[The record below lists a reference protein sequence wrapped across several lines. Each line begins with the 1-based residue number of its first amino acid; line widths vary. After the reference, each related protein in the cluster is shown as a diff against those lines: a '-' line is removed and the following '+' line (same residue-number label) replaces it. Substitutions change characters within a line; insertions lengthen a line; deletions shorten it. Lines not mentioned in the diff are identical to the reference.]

1 MKNSIIKSSALLLIF
16 TLLYSLQSFTYQKE
30 LVIVKMLWAETQFD
44 FGTIEKGT
52 PVTHSF
58 EFRNSGDAP
67 LLISNVKTSCGCTVS
82 AYPKEPIMPGE
93 SEKIK
98 VTYNA
103 AKSGLFNKKVTV
115 LSNADKT
122 NYSLSIKGEVAQQ

>member
-1 MKNSIIKSSALLLIF
+1 MKNSIIKSSALFLLF
-16 TLLYSLQSFTYQKE
+16 TLLYSLQSFSYQKE
-30 LVIVKMLWAETQFD
+30 LVIAKMLWAETQFD

-58 EFRNSGDAP
+58 EFRNNGDAP
-67 LLISNVKTSCGCTVS
+67 LLITNVKTSCGCTVS
-82 AYPKEPIMPGE
+82 DYPKEPIMPGD
-93 SEKIK
+93 SEMIK

-115 LSNADKT
+115 YSNAET
-122 NYSLSIKGEVAQQ
+122 ATYGLSVKGEVAQ

>member
-1 MKNSIIKSSALLLIF
+1 MKNLIIKSSALLLMF
-16 TLLYSLQSFTYQKE
+16 TLLNSLQSFSYQKE
-30 LVIVKMLWAETQFD
+30 LVIAKMLWAETQYD
-44 FGTIEKGT
+44 FGTIEKGS

-67 LLISNVKTSCGCTVS
+67 LLITNVKTSCGCTVS
-82 AYPKEPIMPGE
+82 AYPKEPIMPGD

-115 LSNADKT
+115 YSNTDAT
-122 NYSLSIKGEVAQQ
+122 TYLLSIKGEVAQ